1 MTLNGSA
8 RTEGKSVSQVSKD
21 TPRYYILNSLD
32 STGSRSSTLRM
43 IKSSTPEKHRPAVE
57 KELQA
62 CVRDGEII
70 QMKKEEYRKV
80 TK

>member
-1 MTLNGSA
+1 MSIRQDG
-8 RTEGKSVSQVSKD
+8 RERITERSVTESD

-43 IKSSTPEKHRPAVE
+43 IKSSTPEKHRPAIE

>member
-1 MTLNGSA
+1 M
-8 RTEGKSVSQVSKD
+8 SQASKD
-21 TPRYYILNSLD
+21 TPRYYILDSLD

-43 IKSSTPEKHRPAVE
+43 IKSSTPEKHRPAIE

-70 QMKKEEYRKV
+70 QMKKEEYRQV